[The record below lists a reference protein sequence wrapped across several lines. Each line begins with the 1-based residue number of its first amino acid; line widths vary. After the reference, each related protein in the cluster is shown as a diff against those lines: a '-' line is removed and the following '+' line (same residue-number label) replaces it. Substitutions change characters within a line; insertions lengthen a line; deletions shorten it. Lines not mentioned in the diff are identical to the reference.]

1 MTSCAIAQV
10 VAGSLLPTAI
20 LTSDTF
26 RILAAFVAINTIM
39 YASVTVAKL
48 LPRVNPSAPRRGR
61 YQRAETRSIY
71 PRRSALTDWP
81 RAVRVPIR

>member
-1 MTSCAIAQV
+1 MSTYAIAQAV
-10 VAGSLLPTAI
+10 WGVLPASVLNTEW
-20 LTSDTF
+20 F

-48 LPRVNPSAPRRGR
+48 LPRVNPAVFRRSS

-71 PRRSALTDWP
+71 PDAP
-81 RAVRVPIR
+81 R